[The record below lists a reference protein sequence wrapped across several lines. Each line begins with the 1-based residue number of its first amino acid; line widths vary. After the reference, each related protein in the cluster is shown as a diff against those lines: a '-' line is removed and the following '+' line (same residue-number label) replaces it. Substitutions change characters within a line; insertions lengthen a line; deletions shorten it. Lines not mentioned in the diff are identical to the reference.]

1 MIIISKIVLCS
12 QFIKLINGLIMD
24 YNKQKCI
31 LGIQHQTGINQ
42 NRHF

>member
-1 MIIISKIVLCS
+1 MLIISKIVLCS
-12 QFIKLINGLIMD
+12 QFINLINGLMD

-31 LGIQHQTGINQ
+31 LGIQHQIGINQ

>member
-1 MIIISKIVLCS
+1 MIIISKIVICS
-12 QFIKLINGLIMD
+12 QFIKLINGLMD